1 MAQSY
6 LTEAPM
12 MIRSTRKVAHAG
24 DVEMLE
30 LKMCDDRPGF
40 QDTVL
45 YVVGVLGVE
54 PRLFNHEAAARAHM
68 VTLAKA
74 RTPA

>member
-1 MAQSY
+1 
-6 LTEAPM
+6 
-12 MIRSTRKVAHAG
+12 MIRSMRKVAHAG

-30 LKMCDDRPGF
+30 LQMSGDDSGF
-40 QDTVL
+40 QDPVL

-68 VTLAKA
+68 MALAQG
-74 RTPA
+74 RTST

>member
-1 MAQSY
+1 
-6 LTEAPM
+6 
-12 MIRSTRKVAHAG
+12 MIRSTRRVAHAG

-30 LKMCDDRPGF
+30 IQMCDDRPGSR
-40 QDTVL
+40 DSVL

-54 PRLFNHEAAARAHM
+54 PRLFNQEAPARAHM

-74 RTPA
+74 RTSSRSHLLSD